1 VSTGIDLRLSGGAR
15 AASAA
20 RHALDPLVHDLEPD
34 LHENVRL
41 LVSELVTNSIRHS
54 GVRRRGSIELRVTVT
69 DRLVRV
75 EVCDP
80 GPGFEARVAI
90 PTVGQADGWGL
101 FLVEQIADRWGV
113 RGGDLTCV
121 WFELKRRRRSP
132 GRA

>member
-20 RHALDPLVHDLEPD
+20 RHALDPLVHDLE
-34 LHENVRL
+34 
-41 LVSELVTNSIRHS
+41 SELVTNSIRHS

>member
-1 VSTGIDLRLSGGAR
+1 MSTGIELRLSGGAR

-20 RHALDPLVHDLEPD
+20 RHALDPLVDELEPD

-54 GVRRRGSIELRVTVT
+54 GVRRRQSIELKVTVS
-69 DRLVRV
+69 DRWVRV

-90 PTVGQADGWGL
+90 PTVGQSDGWGL

-113 RGGDLTCV
+113 QGNHHTCV
-121 WFELKRRRRSP
+121 WFELKRRRRP
-132 GRA
+132 LGRA

>member
-34 LHENVRL
+34 LHENLRL

-69 DRLVRV
+69 DRWVRV

-80 GPGFEARVAI
+80 GPGFDARVSI
-90 PTVGQADGWGL
+90 PTVGQTDGWGL

-113 RGGDLTCV
+113 QANDLTCV
-121 WFELKRRRRSP
+121 WFELKRPRRP
-132 GRA
+132 QGRA